1 MHLHIH
7 QPYRGGKELGR
18 ERRNE
23 WSIEKASRRTQ
34 IKRSIYFLQQK
45 LKKDCAQFPTPI
57 PFHSNC
63 LWAAASPCISL
74 RCTPLTHM
82 RSRSL
87 ASALSLIHTQVCTQA
102 QIKFPPSLF
111 HFLHH
116 TLSCLFDHMLP
127 YDEPFFDMVQL
138 KTNSNG

>member
-7 QPYRGGKELGR
+7 QPYRGGKELRR

-45 LKKDCAQFPTPI
+45 LRKGCAQFPTPI

-63 LWAAASPCISL
+63 LWATASPCISL
-74 RCTPLTHM
+74 HCTPLIRT
-82 RSRSL
+82 RSCSL
-87 ASALSLIHTQVCTQA
+87 VSALSLIHTQVCTQA
-102 QIKFPPSLF
+102 QLKFPPSL
-111 HFLHH
+111 LHSSH
-116 TLSCLFDHMLP
+116 YIRPYLFDNMCHMMSLFLTW
-127 YDEPFFDMVQL
+127 Y
-138 KTNSNG
+138 N